1 MIYFDQAATS
11 YHRPD
16 CVATAV
22 VEAIF
27 HAGNASRS
35 TAGPSIWSSRIVYE
49 AREKIAR
56 LFNAKIEN
64 VAFTSGVTES
74 LNLVI
79 ASFFN
84 KGHIITTANDHN
96 SVLRPLYLRENDL
109 DLTIIP
115 VDKDGNF
122 EYELM
127 ERAFRPDTLA
137 VITTGASNVTGNLMD
152 IQRIGTIA
160 HEHNALF
167 ILDAAQV
174 AGLIPL
180 DMENFNIDILCFTGH
195 KELFAPQGTGGIV
208 LREGLHPVPVKVG
221 GSGFYSFAKNHPDM
235 MPNVFEA
242 GTANVHGIAGLNASV
257 DWILKHG
264 LDIDAILLAKTFY
277 EGLREIE
284 DIKIYGCFKKNRVPV
299 ISFNIKDID
308 SSVIADRLWMEYNI
322 AVRSGIHCAPLIHQA
337 LGTDKQGTVRFSF
350 SRFNTQEEVKQAL
363 IAIKE
368 IRDDLCQD

>member
-1 MIYFDQAATS
+1 M
-11 YHRPD
+11 
-16 CVATAV
+16 
-22 VEAIF
+22 
-27 HAGNASRS
+27 
-35 TAGPSIWSSRIVYE
+35 
-49 AREKIAR
+49 
-56 LFNAKIEN
+56 
-64 VAFTSGVTES
+64 
-74 LNLVI
+74 
-79 ASFFN
+79 
-84 KGHIITTANDHN
+84 
-96 SVLRPLYLRENDL
+96 RPLYLRDGDL

-122 EYELM
+122 EYELL

-174 AGLIPL
+174 AGLIPI
-180 DMENFNIDILCFTGH
+180 DMENFNIDILCFAGH

-257 DWILKHG
+257 GWILKNG
-264 LDIDAILLAKTFY
+264 LDTDALLLAKDFY
-277 EGLREIE
+277 EGLKNIE
-284 DIKIYGCFKKNRVPV
+284 DVKIYGCFKRNRVPV

-308 SSVIADRLWMEYNI
+308 SSIVADRLWMEYSI

-350 SRFNTQEEVKQAL
+350 SRFNTQEEAKQAL

>member
-284 DIKIYGCFKKNRVPV
+284 DIKIYGCFKRNRVPV

>member
-56 LFNAKIEN
+56 LFNAKPEN

-167 ILDAAQV
+167 ILDAAQI